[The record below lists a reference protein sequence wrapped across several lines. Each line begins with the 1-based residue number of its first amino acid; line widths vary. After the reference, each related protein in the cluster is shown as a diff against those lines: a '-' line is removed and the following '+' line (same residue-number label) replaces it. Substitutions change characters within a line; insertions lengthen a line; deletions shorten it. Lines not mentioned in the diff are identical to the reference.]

1 MASTTF
7 IDGQTVIYA
16 SWLNDVNTAVYTGVF
31 PNGNL
36 SLTNLT
42 VSGTVTGAGF
52 TSVVN
57 ANLLSPG
64 PIGSTTPNTGK
75 FTTLNAT
82 SATLTGALNA
92 NSAVLTNALPISSGG
107 TGLTSVGTSGYPLA
121 STGSGLQ
128 YRKLGLGI
136 TGETWNDVSSSR
148 SLGTTY
154 TNSNS
159 YPILVNVTISDTVVN
174 QVHYFTVNGLVV
186 ASTYVGS
193 NLNSENMFM
202 SAIVPPG
209 KTYIVSVASG
219 GSISTWC
226 ELY

>member
-82 SATLTGALNA
+82 SATLTGVLNA